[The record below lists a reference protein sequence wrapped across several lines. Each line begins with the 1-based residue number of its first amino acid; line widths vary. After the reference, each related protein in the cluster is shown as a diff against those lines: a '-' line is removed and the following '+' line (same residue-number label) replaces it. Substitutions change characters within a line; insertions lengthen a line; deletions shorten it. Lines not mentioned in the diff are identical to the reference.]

1 MYSSST
7 PMNVAKGPNAR
18 STGVLDSV
26 IVRPLIAFWV
36 LVVAVLALL
45 AAGCGKSSDT
55 KANEAYA
62 DNVCSAVGTWKQQI
76 QSIGTSLSSGGFTKD
91 SIQAALTQAESATE
105 TMVTQMKAVSPPNTS
120 EGKAAKQQLDQL
132 ATDVK
137 STVDAAKSAG
147 AQLQADASASSIATA
162 AAALAPQVKNLASE
176 AKSAFDTLK
185 SAGGSLGSA
194 FKNTDSC
201 KNLG

>member
-1 MYSSST
+1 M
-7 PMNVAKGPNAR
+7 
-18 STGVLDSV
+18 
-26 IVRPLIAFWV
+26 VRPLIAFWA
-36 LVVAVLALL
+36 LGAAVLILV

-55 KANEAYA
+55 KANETYA
-62 DNVCSAVGTWKQQI
+62 DGVCSAVGTWKQQI

-91 SIQAALTQAESATE
+91 SLQAALTKAESATK
-105 TMVTQMKAVSPPNTS
+105 TMVTQVKAVPPANSS

-132 ATDVK
+132 ATDVN
-137 STVDAAKSAG
+137 STVAAAKSAVDK
-147 AQLQADASASSIATA
+147 LQGDASASSVATTV
-162 AAALAPQVKNLASE
+162 AALGPQLKSLASE

-194 FKNTDSC
+194 FNDTDSC

>member
-1 MYSSST
+1 
-7 PMNVAKGPNAR
+7 
-18 STGVLDSV
+18 
-26 IVRPLIAFWV
+26 VRPLIAFSV
-36 LVVAVLALL
+36 LVAAVLALL

-62 DNVCSAVGTWKQQI
+62 DNVCSAVGTWKEQI
-76 QSIGTSLSSGGFTKD
+76 QSIGTSLTSGGFTKD
-91 SIQAALTQAESATE
+91 SIQAALTKAESDTK
-105 TMVTQMKAVSPPNTS
+105 TMVSQIKAVPPPDTS

-132 ATDVK
+132 TTDLN
-137 STVDAAKSAG
+137 STVAAAKSAAG
-147 AQLQADASASSIATA
+147 QLQENATAASIATA
-162 AAALAPQVKNLASE
+162 VAALAPQVKSLASE

-185 SAGGSLGSA
+185 SAGGSLSSA